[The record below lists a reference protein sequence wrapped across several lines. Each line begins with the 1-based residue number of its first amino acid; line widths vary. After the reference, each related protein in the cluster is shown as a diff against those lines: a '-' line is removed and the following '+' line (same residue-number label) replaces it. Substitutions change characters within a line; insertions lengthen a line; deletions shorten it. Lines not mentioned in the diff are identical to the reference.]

1 MDKVSICNVAL
12 SHLANSTEIQDL
24 DAEPSKEAQACR
36 RLFDLTRDEVLRD
49 FPWPFATASAALTLF
64 ASNPNTEWGYSY
76 RMPAGKLF
84 FRRILSGVGT
94 TAGSPGSR
102 IGFSPTTLA
111 SSFTPTCRT
120 RRRVDQA
127 GGEHRALATQTSSP
141 RSRSSWLGV
150 SVRASPAAISSSWPI
165 ARFAFTNSRATRP
178 APTPRTKS
186 SSTKSRVQN
195 SSELETEAV
204 AASRIADE
212 RGTDEGTE
220 MLALQETD
228 QGLCAG

>member
-84 FRRILSGVGT
+84 FRRILSGVRNDSRQSGC
-94 TAGSPGSR
+94 R
-102 IGFSPTTLA
+102 IGFSPTTRA

-127 GGEHRALATQTSSP
+127 GDEHRALASRLRCRVHATLGGTHRSARRRRRPVQAG
-141 RSRSSWLGV
+141 RSR
-150 SVRASPAAISSSWPI
+150 ASALRTVAQQG
-165 ARFAFTNSRATRP
+165 ARQRR
-178 APTPRTKS
+178 
-186 SSTKSRVQN
+186 
-195 SSELETEAV
+195 
-204 AASRIADE
+204 E
-212 RGTDEGTE
+212 RGAVRRRAGSEFERARDGSGSGFTD
-220 MLALQETD
+220 
-228 QGLCAG
+228 CR